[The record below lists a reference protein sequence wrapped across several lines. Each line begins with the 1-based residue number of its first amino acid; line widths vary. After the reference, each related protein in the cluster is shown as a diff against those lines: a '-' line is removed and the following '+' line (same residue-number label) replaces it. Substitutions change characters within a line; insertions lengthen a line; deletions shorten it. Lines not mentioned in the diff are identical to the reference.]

1 VTHAN
6 PSRLARKTSYAGLA
20 KRGPRV
26 TQMKLKQMVRNYLY
40 RVFDKLGVSTRVE
53 LVLYCLQDRQRA
65 SKLTKGANA

>member
-1 VTHAN
+1 M
-6 PSRLARKTSYAGLA
+6 A

-65 SKLTKGANA
+65 SKLTKVADA